1 MSGASRAV
9 RARGAVR
16 ARRRLG
22 AVAAVTLAVGAAVA
36 CSPPPTTEAGG
47 PVSSG
52 DLPDC
57 PLDAL
62 AEAEG
67 PVEVDLWFGGLAGTT
82 LEVMEGMA
90 DRFNGSQDKVR
101 VTANNQGD
109 SYDEVYRTFQSA
121 TGARSQ
127 LPDIVYLEDT
137 QLQSMVDSGLVLPA
151 QACME
156 ADGYDI
162 DSIQPV
168 IRSTY
173 SVDDVLYPGYM
184 NVSTPILYYNKSD
197 FARAGLDPDDPPGT
211 LDELHDAAVA
221 LKEAG
226 IPRPFSFKMDRWFF
240 ETWLTGAGQDI
251 VNNGD
256 GREGQATEGE
266 IDSDAAV
273 ELLTFLQRMN
283 DEGLLNPFADTEG
296 SIDHYLALV
305 NRQSSMLVETS
316 VAAPTIQAAL
326 QGDISQAGLD
336 SSALAGIDLAPGSAP
351 YPGTDEPG
359 QVRASGGAF
368 YMLNAGDPAQ
378 QAGAWEFLK
387 FMLEPENAR
396 EWYVNGGYL
405 PVDPAIYQDPQVQA
419 FAQDTMAGI
428 LLQPSYDQITSAD
441 PDNPGPLIGPYS
453 DVGETIESAME
464 AVILDGADPA
474 DRLQS
479 ANDEVTE
486 LLQRYAG
493 E

>member
-1 MSGASRAV
+1 
-9 RARGAVR
+9 
-16 ARRRLG
+16 
-22 AVAAVTLAVGAAVA
+22 
-36 CSPPPTTEAGG
+36 
-47 PVSSG
+47 
-52 DLPDC
+52 
-57 PLDAL
+57 
-62 AEAEG
+62 
-67 PVEVDLWFGGLAGTT
+67 
-82 LEVMEGMA
+82 
-90 DRFNGSQDKVR
+90 
-101 VTANNQGD
+101 
-109 SYDEVYRTFQSA
+109 
-121 TGARSQ
+121 
-127 LPDIVYLEDT
+127 
-137 QLQSMVDSGLVLPA
+137 
-151 QACME
+151 
-156 ADGYDI
+156 
-162 DSIQPV
+162 
-168 IRSTY
+168 
-173 SVDDVLYPGYM
+173 
-184 NVSTPILYYNKSD
+184 
-197 FARAGLDPDDPPGT
+197 
-211 LDELHDAAVA
+211 
-221 LKEAG
+221 
-226 IPRPFSFKMDRWFF
+226 
-240 ETWLTGAGQDI
+240 
-251 VNNGD
+251 
-256 GREGQATEGE
+256 
-266 IDSDAAV
+266 
-273 ELLTFLQRMN
+273 MN

-351 YPGTDEPG
+351 YPGIDEPG